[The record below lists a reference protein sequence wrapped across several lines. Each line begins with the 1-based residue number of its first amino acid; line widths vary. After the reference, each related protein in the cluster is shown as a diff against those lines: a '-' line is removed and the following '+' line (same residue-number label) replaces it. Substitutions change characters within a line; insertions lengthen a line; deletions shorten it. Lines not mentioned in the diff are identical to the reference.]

1 MRIIAGQYKGRAI
14 TAPKGSDITRP
25 ALAKVREAIFSSIGG
40 IEDYVIMDV
49 FAGTGSLG
57 FEALSRGAARVYFIE
72 NHPAILKCII
82 TTAEQFKCTDQVRII
97 KRRMPDGLKTLR
109 IAEPIDVLFCDPP
122 YDKNLVNSTLAAL
135 LELGFITDETLTI
148 VEHSPRESIDVK
160 GLKTTK
166 LKEYGQTRISYLK
179 LNGDES

>member
-1 MRIIAGQYKGRAI
+1 MRIIAGQYKGRTI

-40 IEDYVIMDV
+40 IEDYVVMDV

-72 NHPAILKCII
+72 NHPSILKCLFA
-82 TTAEQFKCTDQVRII
+82 TAEQFKCMEQVRII
-97 KRRMPDGLKTLR
+97 KRRMPDGLETMT
-109 IAEPIDVLFCDPP
+109 IEEPIDVLFCDPP
-122 YDKNLVNSTLAAL
+122 YDKNLVNPTLEKL
-135 LELGFITDETLTI
+135 LACGFITAETLTI

-160 GLKTTK
+160 GLVTTK
-166 LKEYGQTRISYLK
+166 LREYGQTRISYLK
-179 LNGDES
+179 LDGDKS